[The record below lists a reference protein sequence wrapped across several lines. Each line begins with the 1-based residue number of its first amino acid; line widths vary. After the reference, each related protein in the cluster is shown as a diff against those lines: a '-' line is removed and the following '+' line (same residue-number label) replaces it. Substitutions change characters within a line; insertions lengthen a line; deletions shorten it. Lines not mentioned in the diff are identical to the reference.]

1 MCTHPSVQILIG
13 THTHTHTHMHTHN
26 MYGTRTLR
34 KELNLLSELL
44 LAQQHISQWQFF
56 PAVLSIQACETRLS
70 GWHGVLPLDMVSH
83 LTLVRPLLASHLIMW
98 VCMVGIML
106 FLL

>member
-1 MCTHPSVQILIG
+1 MVLANSDLKGNEARAQAIEALNIHLHAHG
-13 THTHTHTHMHTHN
+13 THTP
-26 MYGTRTLR
+26 R

-83 LTLVRPLLASHLIMW
+83 MIVM
-98 VCMVGIML
+98 
-106 FLL
+106 